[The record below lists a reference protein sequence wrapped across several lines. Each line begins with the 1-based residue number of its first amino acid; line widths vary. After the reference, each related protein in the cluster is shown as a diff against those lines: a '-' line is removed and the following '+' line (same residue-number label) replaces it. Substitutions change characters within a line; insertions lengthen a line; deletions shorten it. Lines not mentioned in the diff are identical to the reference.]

1 MILASQANHSGSNP
15 GIRITLSIEVVNLG
29 KKESVNVGDRIQL
42 ISIDDTWTKI
52 KAGDKGI
59 VVEIEK
65 EQDLIWVKWDN
76 GERLA
81 LIDGVDKFKVVKK

>member
-1 MILASQANHSGSNP
+1 
-15 GIRITLSIEVVNLG
+15 VVNLR

-52 KAGDKGI
+52 KAGDGGI
-59 VVEIEK
+59 VVEIDE

>member
-1 MILASQANHSGSNP
+1 MIDLAKNE
-15 GIRITLSIEVVNLG
+15 IV
-29 KKESVNVGDRIQL
+29 KVGDRIQL
-42 ISIDDTWTKI
+42 ISTDDTWTKI